1 MTKEL
6 FVLVTAL
13 IIVSVLL
20 GIAWFKLTLDYVYL
34 KDQFSA
40 LAANC
45 KTLMDIYGGSARD
58 HVTEKVYAES
68 RIRELMDWGKR
79 HI

>member
-1 MTKEL
+1 VTKEL

-20 GIAWFKLTLDYVYL
+20 GIAWFRLTLDYVYL
-34 KDQFSA
+34 KDQFAELTS
-40 LAANC
+40 NC
-45 KTLMDIYGGSARD
+45 KTLMDINGGSTRD
-58 HVTEKVYAES
+58 NVSEKVYAES
-68 RIRELMDWGKR
+68 RIRELIDWGKR

>member
-20 GIAWFKLTLDYVYL
+20 GIAWFRLTLDYVYL
-34 KDQFSA
+34 KDQFVD

-45 KTLMDIYGGSARD
+45 KTLMDINGGSTRD
-58 HVTEKVYAES
+58 NVSEKVYAES
-68 RIRELMDWGKR
+68 RIRELIDWGKR